1 MVNPIDFFIN
11 MDEYLNIIIQNYGA
25 FTYVILFLVIFAET
39 GLVVTPF
46 LPGDSLIFIAGTLA
60 KSGGLNTFLLFFIL
74 ASAAILGDS
83 FNYAIGKYFGKKMG
97 KNEKLVKKKY
107 LRKTEEFYK
116 KHGGK
121 TIIFARFIPIIRTF
135 APFVAGIGKMDYV
148 RFLGFNV
155 FGGMIWVGLFVFGGY
170 YFGQLELVQENLN
183 WFIIF
188 IILLSFLPVITEF
201 FKNRK
206 R

>member
-25 FTYVILFLVIFAET
+25 FAYLILFLVIFAET

-46 LPGDSLIFIAGTLA
+46 LPGDSLIFIAGTLVTP
-60 KSGGLNTFLLFFIL
+60 GGLNVFLLFFLL

-83 FNYAIGKYFGKKMG
+83 FNYIIGKYLGKKIE
-97 KNEKLVKKKY
+97 KSEKLVKRKY

-135 APFVAGIGKMDYV
+135 APFVAGIGKMNYV

-155 FGGMIWVGLFVFGGY
+155 FGGMIWVGIFVFGGY
-170 YFGQLELVQENLN
+170 YFGQLGFVKDNLS

-188 IILLSFLPVITEF
+188 IILLSFVPVIIEF
-201 FKNRK
+201 LKNRK
-206 R
+206 K

>member
-1 MVNPIDFFIN
+1 

-83 FNYAIGKYFGKKMG
+83 FNYAIGKYFGKKIG

-170 YFGQLELVQENLN
+170 YFGQLELVQENLS
-183 WFIIF
+183 WFILF
-188 IILLSFLPVITEF
+188 IILLSFLPVIFEF
-201 FKNRK
+201 FKKKIRK
-206 R
+206 S